1 MQLRL
6 NPLHPVFA
14 AECSGVDIAG
24 PVSADVAGA
33 IHDAM
38 DRYAVL
44 VFRRSGPL
52 TTEQQI
58 AFTRSL
64 GELEAPYTKIN
75 PDTGSR
81 LDNSALSDQ
90 SNLGPGDRILER
102 EDRKRLF
109 TLGNRLWHSDSS
121 YKRVPAKYSLLCA
134 HVLPPSGGD
143 TEFADMRIAW
153 DMLDSDL
160 KAQIA
165 DLAVEHSR
173 IYSKGV
179 LGVPF
184 TDDELRAFAPV
195 AQPLVRTHPRTGRHS
210 LFLSSHAGRVVG
222 WPVSEGLLLLRE
234 LTEHATQRDFVY
246 RHTWR
251 VGDLVMWDNRV
262 TMHRARP
269 FDDRKYPRDLRRTT
283 LTSGTPAIPMR
294 AAAR

>member
-1 MQLRL
+1 MQLTL
-6 NPLHPVFA
+6 TPLHPVFA
-14 AECSGVDIAG
+14 AECSGADIAG
-24 PVSADVAGA
+24 PVSPDVAAA
-33 IHDAM
+33 IDDAM

-44 VFRRSGPL
+44 VFRRRAPL

-121 YKRVPAKYSLLCA
+121 YKRIPAKYSLLCA

-160 KAQIA
+160 KAQIG

-184 TDDELRAFAPV
+184 TEDELRAFAPV
-195 AQPLVRTHPRTGRHS
+195 PQPLVRTHPRTERHS

-251 VGDLVMWDNRV
+251 VGDLVIWDNRV

-294 AAAR
+294 AASR